1 MYLKDWGFKSKFLL
15 FISSEIMAVIK
26 TEILRHRKPNVYKD
40 FATKIKIFM
49 GQQIEYKLKIKT
61 HISQR

>member
-1 MYLKDWGFKSKFLL
+1 
-15 FISSEIMAVIK
+15 MAVIK